1 MSKRFIDT
9 ELWDKSEFNNCTP
22 VMKLLT
28 IFITCKCDS
37 IGIFKM
43 APMLINAY
51 IGENIQEKDILSIP
65 CDIEKISNNCYWL
78 TKFCDFQYG
87 ELKEEC
93 RPHRKYIQ
101 LLKSHKLYERVLKG
115 YSKGIETLEEQEQE
129 KDKEKDKDKKGVVRG
144 KNFIPPTLQDVASYC
159 LERNNGVD
167 STKWHDFY
175 SAKGWMVGSNKM
187 KDWKAAV
194 RTWETKKTVNKPINT
209 LPATIDYSGGF

>member
-22 VMKLLT
+22 ILKLLT

-101 LLKSHKLYERVLKG
+101 LLKSQNLYERVLKG
-115 YSKGIETLEEQEQE
+115 YSKGIETLEEKEQE
-129 KDKEKDKDKKGVVRG
+129 KDKEKEQEKEESREEKKDQNARPR
-144 KNFIPPTLQDVASYC
+144 FIPPTLEDVASYC

-167 STKWHDFY
+167 SVKWHNFY
-175 SAKGWMVGSNKM
+175 SAKDWMIGPNKM
-187 KDWKAAV
+187 KNWKAAV
-194 RTWETKKTVNKPINT
+194 RTWETKKTT
-209 LPATIDYSGGF
+209 AETSGWGLK